1 MFTLP
6 EGFESRLSAEE
17 VGSIE
22 RLAKQEAGMH
32 QRDGGAGRQLPRL
45 PLTDKAGVQPDDPMS
60 EAGRKILAY
69 YFARMLAEEDNVR
82 QGAAVDP
89 IHDMRVAT
97 RRLRSALDTF
107 EAYYHY
113 KAIKP
118 YVKTLRKVGR
128 ALGAVRD
135 LDVFR
140 LKADRYVESL
150 PDDKRGGLQGLLDD
164 WQSQLDD
171 AHQTLR
177 EVLDSENYA
186 EFVAEFAHFVTTPD
200 KDAIK
205 IPHKERSMPHRVRH
219 VAPRLIYQ
227 RYEVVRAY
235 ESVLDEASLDTLHL
249 LRIDA
254 KRLRYLLESF
264 EEVLGPEVKTVIESI
279 RTMQDHLGELQD
291 ARVAVTLMSDF
302 LHDAGEET
310 QTAAVLQ
317 YMAVREEEKQRLL
330 AAVPQVWQAFT
341 HPDIRRALALSVA
354 AL

>member
-6 EGFESRLSAEE
+6 EGFESSLSAED

-32 QRDGGAGRQLPRL
+32 RRDGDAGHHSPRL
-45 PLTDKAGVQPDDPMS
+45 PLTEKAGIQPDDLMS

-69 YFARMLAEEDNVR
+69 FFARMLAEEEGVR

-118 YVKTLRKVGR
+118 YVKMLRKVGR

-140 LKADRYVESL
+140 LKADKYAEGL
-150 PDDKRGGLQGLLDD
+150 PDDRRRGLQGLLDD
-164 WQSQLDD
+164 WRSQLDD
-171 AHQTLR
+171 ARQTLI
-177 EVLDSENYA
+177 EVLDGDSYT

-205 IPHKERSMPHRVRH
+205 IPHKERSMPHQVRH

-235 ESVLDEASLDTLHL
+235 ETVLGEASLGALHL

-254 KRLRYLLESF
+254 KRLRYMLESF
-264 EEVLGPEVKTVIESI
+264 AEVLGPEAKTVIESVK
-279 RTMQDHLGELQD
+279 MVQDHLGELQD
-291 ARVAVTLMSDF
+291 ARVAVMLMSDF
-302 LHDAGEET
+302 VHDAGEET
-310 QTAAVLQ
+310 QTSAVLQ

-354 AL
+354 VL